1 MDTRCDQADD
11 CRDGSD
17 EKNCRI
23 VHVDSSKYLKVSKPN
38 FKRTITIRYLI
49 NSIDKTFVKKVYRK
63 DRDCDTLSSCR
74 SLKENIFRTNNHRP
88 WTRVSQ
94 TKFWLRWMLTSPGS
108 FSLTK

>member
-38 FKRTITIRYLI
+38 FNRTFTIR
-49 NSIDKTFVKKVYRK
+49 
-63 DRDCDTLSSCR
+63 
-74 SLKENIFRTNNHRP
+74 
-88 WTRVSQ
+88 
-94 TKFWLRWMLTSPGS
+94 
-108 FSLTK
+108 